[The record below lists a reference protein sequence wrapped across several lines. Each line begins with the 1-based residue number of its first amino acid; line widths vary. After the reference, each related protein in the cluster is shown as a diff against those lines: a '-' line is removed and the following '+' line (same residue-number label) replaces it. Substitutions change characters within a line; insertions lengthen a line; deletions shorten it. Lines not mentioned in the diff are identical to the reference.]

1 MEPEPALFMVEQCTR
16 SEDEVTWNLH
26 TITPKGRDV
35 RCRLV
40 VKRAGQMTLAKDGAE
55 WEMGALVFVRTG
67 ADSDGF
73 AANLAQLGYAKA
85 PPGGGK
91 LPAELH
97 FAREV
102 TDFARVGVD
111 TVDVAIWFKAPFGW
125 KAKLRLSPHEVW
137 FLGPDEA
144 TASFVAT

>member
-1 MEPEPALFMVEQCTR
+1 MVEECTR
-16 SEDEVTWNLH
+16 GDDEVAWNVH

-35 RCRLV
+35 RCRLI
-40 VKRAGQMTLAKDGAE
+40 VKRAGQMTLSKDGAE
-55 WEMGALVFVRTG
+55 WEMGALVLERTG
-67 ADSDGF
+67 AESDGF

-85 PPGGGK
+85 PPGK
-91 LPAELH
+91 LPPALH

-102 TDFARVGVD
+102 TDFTRVGVD
-111 TVDVAIWFKAPFGW
+111 TVDLAIWFRAPFGW

-137 FLGPDEA
+137 FIGPAEA